1 MSVSLIEVEN
11 LRKRYG
17 DTVALAGLD
26 LSVEA
31 GSVTAVLGPN
41 GAGKTTAVRILATL
55 LAPDS
60 GRATVAGHDVVTE
73 PGAVRERIAVTGQY
87 AALDDRLTGAE
98 NLVLFG
104 RLDGLDRR
112 AAKAQASE
120 LLDRFDL
127 GGGAARLVGT
137 YSGGMRR
144 RLDLAA
150 TLVVHRDVVFLDEP
164 STGLDPRG
172 RTGLWEVISTL
183 HADGITVVLTT
194 QYLEEADRL
203 AGRVAIVAHG
213 RVVAEGTPA
222 EIKARAGGQ
231 RIEVVVSDPAAFQH
245 AASALVVLANGA
257 VDVDPANRRLSLSAP
272 DGLDNLSS
280 VVSALRTASIAA
292 DLVLRHPSLDDA
304 FMALTAQVP
313 DSSSEQPGTPVEGR
327 R

>member
-1 MSVSLIEVEN
+1 MSVPMIEVEH
-11 LRKRYG
+11 LTKRYG
-17 DTVALAGLD
+17 DTPALAGLD
-26 LSVEA
+26 LAVEA

-55 LAPDS
+55 LAPDA
-60 GRATVAGHDVVTE
+60 GRARVAGHDVVAE

-104 RLDGLDRR
+104 RLDGLGRR
-112 AAKAQASE
+112 AAKTRASE

-127 GGGAARLVGT
+127 GRAGGRLVGT

-164 STGLDPRG
+164 TTGLDPRS

-183 HADGITVVLTT
+183 HADGVTVVLTT

-203 AGRVAIVAHG
+203 ADRVAIVAHG
-213 RVVAEGTPA
+213 RVVAEGSPA

-231 RIEVVVSDPAAFQH
+231 RIEVVVSDPAAVQH
-245 AASALVVLANGA
+245 AASALAVLANGA
-257 VDVDPANRRLSLSAP
+257 ADVDPASRRLSPPAP
-272 DGLDNLSS
+272 DGLDNLSL

-313 DSSSEQPGTPVEGR
+313 DGSSEPPATALPGR